1 MNMMTVQSERE
12 EHSVPAS
19 VSDYDTHS
27 SEQSAYTPRGFAS
40 GLAWFRNQ
48 RLASKVNTIFA
59 AFTVFGTAMLIV
71 LGFGMSEVW
80 NRYHTSDAIER
91 AMSETSEFRATFS
104 DVRYTSV
111 RFLSE
116 QDTALLARRRDAVSM
131 AQGQLA
137 DVKAVMAERAPQF
150 APRVEQLERDLTAYN
165 TAFDRTLAEFQQNP
179 RSDRAAT
186 QD

>member
-12 EHSVPAS
+12 ENSVPAS
-19 VSDYDTHS
+19 VSDYDTPS
-27 SEQSAYTPRGFAS
+27 FEQSAYTPRGFAS

-59 AFTVFGTAMLIV
+59 AFTVFGTAMLVV

-80 NRYHTSDAIER
+80 NRYQSSDAIER
-91 AMSETSEFRATFS
+91 AMSETSEFRATFA

-116 QDTALLARRRDAVSM
+116 QDTALLERRRDAMSE
-131 AQGQLA
+131 AQGQ
-137 DVKAVMAERAPQF
+137 
-150 APRVEQLERDLTAYN
+150 
-165 TAFDRTLAEFQQNP
+165 
-179 RSDRAAT
+179 
-186 QD
+186 